1 MACARFDR
9 DISFLDMDP
18 MCLLHISQ
26 LLELECF
33 GNHVIRN
40 GRDRLAI
47 RIERWPDDEI
57 YVRRIDV
64 PDSPAFRKWSP
75 CCVPGC

>member
-1 MACARFDR
+1 MTSARFDH
-9 DISFLDMDP
+9 DISFHDMDP

-33 GNHVIRN
+33 GRHVIRN
-40 GRDRLAI
+40 GRERLAI
-47 RIERWPDDEI
+47 RIERWPDGEV
-57 YVRRIDV
+57 YVRKLAE
-64 PDSPAFRKWSP
+64 PDSPLFWRGSP